1 MTHEE
6 AYIQGFCKAAE
17 AVGVDPIQLYKIAGI
32 KDRVAGLGGQALGGL
47 LRAGNAVSGAAKA
60 TGAAASGA
68 GRRYL
73 ELLRG
78 GRPRFIETMRQGLGL
93 EKLPGLPAV
102 TNPAQRIKNRIIAA
116 VRDRASRIKGG
127 PGENPADV
135 VEARKA
141 LATQLGTGAAVTAA
155 GVGTGAALA
164 RDNK

>member
-60 TGAAASGA
+60 TGTAASGV

-93 EKLPGLPAV
+93 EKLPGLPEV
-102 TNPAQRIKNRIIAA
+102 TSPAQRIKNRILAA
-116 VRDRASRIKGG
+116 VKDRASRIKGG

-164 RDNK
+164 RDKK

>member
-32 KDRVAGLGGQALGGL
+32 KDRIAGLGGQALGGL

-60 TGAAASGA
+60 TGTAASGA

-93 EKLPGLPAV
+93 EKLPGLPEV
-102 TNPAQRIKNRIIAA
+102 TNPTQRIKNRIIAA
-116 VRDRASRIKGG
+116 IKDRASRIKGG

-164 RDNK
+164 HDKK

>member
-32 KDRVAGLGGQALGGL
+32 KDRIAGLGGQALGGL

-60 TGAAASGA
+60 TGTAASGV

-93 EKLPGLPAV
+93 EKLPGLPEV

-116 VRDRASRIKGG
+116 VKDRASRIKGG

-164 RDNK
+164 RDKK